1 MENYILLYGDK
12 KPEDNICIKNMFKNS
27 EQINLGWS
35 DFDYK
40 HNVKIIEK
48 YINNNVN
55 QIIFAGLEV
64 GWDKLIIDIKKRYHK
79 IKIKVICNTLDS
91 LLYYEYERENFF
103 KLLQLSKEG
112 LIHDIAFLRKGQYE
126 TYNSLGY
133 KCSYLRENFILD
145 KSKLRNIKE
154 KNQIIDIG
162 IYPLNYTWDKNIFN
176 QLCIPKMIE
185 NSNLNY
191 NKIDERMQDFIG
203 TMGIKAK
210 EDTIEN
216 IDERCILEKVV
227 KNDINVA
234 CSFTDYFHPLFFI
247 SMEQGIPCIVGN
259 TMDCFDKCEELKKY
273 IVTLAE
279 DNAITNANL
288 IDKCLKDKIKV
299 MELYKRW
306 KEEYNKLAE
315 ESIQDFLK

>member
-1 MENYILLYGDK
+1 MEDYILLYGDK
-12 KPEDNICIKNMFKNS
+12 KPEDNICIKNMFPNS

-40 HNVKIIEK
+40 HNIKIIERF
-48 YINNNVN
+48 VN
-55 QIIFAGLEV
+55 SNISQIIFAGLEV
-64 GWDKLIIDIKKRYHK
+64 GWDKLIEDITKKYPN

-103 KLLQLSKEG
+103 RLLQLSKER
-112 LIHDIAFLRKGQYE
+112 LVDDIAFLRKGQYE

-145 KSKLRNIKE
+145 KSKLKDIKD
-154 KNQIIDIG
+154 KNEIIDIG

-176 QLCIPKMIE
+176 QLCIPKMID

-191 NKIDERMQDFIG
+191 NKIDDRMQDFIE

-210 EDTIEN
+210 EDKIEK
-216 IDERCILEKVV
+216 IDEESIRKRVV

-247 SMEQGIPCIVGN
+247 SMEQGVPCIVGN
-259 TMDCFDKCEELKKY
+259 TMECFDKFEELKKY

-288 IDKCLKDKIKV
+288 IKKCLKDKEKII
-299 MELYKRW
+299 ELYKQW
-306 KEEYNKLAE
+306 KEEYNELAKK
-315 ESIQDFLK
+315 SIQDFLK